1 MSLKQEHWEL
11 QQQAANLDRQ
21 LSQVRSL
28 LNQQHV
34 SFTHPGSGAFASL
47 ETGWQN
53 SEELFRA
60 YIETANDMVYVV
72 DLAGT
77 LTYINAYGQRL
88 LACEEGWW
96 RGRSYLEFVAPNC
109 RQETA
114 QAFAQL
120 LIAGELKD
128 FEFMLQPLSG
138 DPIHMEVNGCL
149 LYRQGKPI
157 GGLGIARDI
166 TERKRF
172 ENQLQM
178 FEKAVESA
186 YDSAAIVDL
195 EGKIMYANSAT
206 SRMFDYEPGKLVGN
220 NAAIFYPEDS
230 KVWLEWVLQ
239 QVCRPSVG
247 VAANGSPPA
256 SGWSGEV
263 ICQRRGGEH
272 FPALVSVSPIP
283 NDRGQTTA
291 VSVICRDITT
301 QKATQ
306 AELAAKNLELE
317 RAGRL
322 KSEFLANMSHELR
335 TPLTSILG
343 FSSLLTQEIFGELN
357 SKQMVYVQRI
367 HDSGEHLLKLIEDV
381 LDLSK
386 VEAGKVKLDIVPISV
401 PQVCE
406 TTLALVSE
414 QAAARDIKIQT
425 AIQPDLAPLMA
436 DELRVRQMLINL
448 LSNAL
453 KFTPSGSTI
462 GLEASAR
469 AGYLHLV
476 VWDRGIGIPKDKQA
490 LLFKPFQ
497 QIENTL
503 RRSHEGTGLGLAL
516 TRQLA
521 ELHGGTVE
529 CESTPGKGSR
539 FTISLPLNLHHAA
552 SLDSVEPQLPET
564 PMEASQ
570 APERRTLLLVEDR
583 QDNAMLLRDIL
594 QYWGYDVHHV
604 ADGETALDWLSAHRP
619 DLILM
624 DIQLPGLD
632 GLEVTR
638 RIKAHP
644 TWKSIPVVATT
655 ALVMMGDRDRCLKA
669 GVDDYLSKPVN
680 CEQLAVVLARHLQSG
695 SRNRSQASNNAL

>member
-1 MSLKQEHWEL
+1 MSLKQENWEL
-11 QQQAANLDRQ
+11 RQPAANIDRQ

-28 LNQQHV
+28 LNHQRV
-34 SFTHPGSGAFASL
+34 SVTHPGSGPFASL
-47 ETGWQN
+47 EAGLQN

-60 YIETANDMVYVV
+60 YIETANDMVYVL
-72 DLAGT
+72 DLGGN
-77 LTYINAYGQRL
+77 LTYVNAYGQRL
-88 LACEEGWW
+88 LDCPEDQW
-96 RGRSYLEFVAPNC
+96 RGRAYLEFVAPND

-114 QAFAQL
+114 KAFARL
-120 LIAGELKD
+120 LTEGALKD
-128 FEFMLQPLSG
+128 FEFMLQSRSG
-138 DPIHMEVNGCL
+138 RLIHMEVNGCL
-149 LYRQGKPI
+149 LYRQGNPI

-186 YDSAAIVDL
+186 YDSAAIVNL
-195 EGKIMYANSAT
+195 EGKVIYANSAT
-206 SRMFDYEPGKLVGN
+206 SRMFGYQPGELVGK

-230 KVWLEWVLQ
+230 RVWLEWVLQ
-239 QVCRPSVG
+239 QACLTVG
-247 VAANGSPPA
+247 GASGSANSGKSQLA
-256 SGWSGEV
+256 EGWSGEV
-263 ICQRRGGEH
+263 ICRRQGGEN
-272 FPALVSVSPIP
+272 FPALVSVSAIP
-283 NDRGQTTA
+283 NDRGQSTA
-291 VSVICRDITT
+291 VSMICRDITT
-301 QKATQ
+301 QKAIQ

-343 FSSLLTQEIFGELN
+343 FSSLLNQQIFGQLN
-357 SKQMVYVQRI
+357 PKQMVYVQRI
-367 HDSGEHLLKLIEDV
+367 HDSGEHLLKLIKDV

-401 PQVCE
+401 SQVCE

-414 QAAARDIKIQT
+414 QASEREIHIQT
-425 AIQPDLAPLMA
+425 SIQPDLAPLMA

-448 LSNAL
+448 LSNAI
-453 KFTPSGSTI
+453 KFSSPGGAI
-462 GLEASAR
+462 GLEATAR

-476 VWDRGIGIPKDKQA
+476 VWDQGIGIPEDKQA
-490 LLFKPFQ
+490 LLFQPFQ
-497 QIENTL
+497 QIDNAL
-503 RRSHEGTGLGLAL
+503 RRQHEGTGLGLAL

-521 ELHGGTVE
+521 ELHSGTVK
-529 CESTPGKGSR
+529 CDSQPGKGSR
-539 FTISLPLNLHHAA
+539 FTISLPLNLHQNAT
-552 SLDSVEPQLPET
+552 SEQWESKPTET
-564 PMEASQ
+564 SMEASQ
-570 APERRTLLLVEDR
+570 TSEQSTLLLVEDR

-594 QYWGYDVHHV
+594 QYWGYEVYHV
-604 ADGETALDWLSAHRP
+604 SDGKTALDWLCSRRP

-655 ALVMMGDRDRCLKA
+655 ALVMVGDRERCLKA

-680 CEQLAVVLARHLQSG
+680 CEQLAAVLAKHLKSS
-695 SRNRSQASNNAL
+695 SRKISFG

>member
-1 MSLKQEHWEL
+1 MSLKQENWEL
-11 QQQAANLDRQ
+11 RQPAANLDRQ

-28 LNQQHV
+28 LNHQRV
-34 SFTHPGSGAFASL
+34 SFTNPGSGPFASL
-47 ETGWQN
+47 EAGLQN

-72 DLAGT
+72 DLAGH
-77 LTYINAYGQRL
+77 LTYVNAYGQRL
-88 LACEEGWW
+88 LDCTEDQW
-96 RGRSYLEFVAPNC
+96 RGRAYLEFVAPNYH
-109 RQETA
+109 QETA
-114 QAFAQL
+114 QAFARL
-120 LIAGELKD
+120 LTEGELKD
-128 FEFMLQPLSG
+128 FEFMLQSRSG
-138 DPIHMEVNGCL
+138 RFIHMEVNGCL
-149 LYRQGKPI
+149 LYRQGNPI

-186 YDSAAIVDL
+186 YDSATIVNL
-195 EGKIMYANSAT
+195 EGKVIYANSAT
-206 SRMFDYEPGKLVGN
+206 SRMFGYEPGELVGK

-230 KVWLEWVLQ
+230 RVWLEWVLQ
-239 QVCRPSVG
+239 QAFLTVGSVS
-247 VAANGSPPA
+247 GSFNCGKSQLA
-256 SGWSGEV
+256 QGWSGEV
-263 ICQRRGGEH
+263 ICQRQGGEN
-272 FPALVSVSPIP
+272 FPALVSVSAIP
-283 NDRGQTTA
+283 NDRGQSTA
-291 VSVICRDITT
+291 VSMICRDITT
-301 QKATQ
+301 QKAIQ

-343 FSSLLTQEIFGELN
+343 FSSLLNQQIFGQLN
-357 SKQMVYVQRI
+357 PKQMVYVQRI
-367 HDSGEHLLKLIEDV
+367 HDSGEHLLKLIKDV

-401 PQVCE
+401 SQVCE

-414 QAAARDIKIQT
+414 QAAEREIHIQMS
-425 AIQPDLAPLMA
+425 IQPDLAPLMA
-436 DELRVRQMLINL
+436 DELRVRQMLLNL
-448 LSNAL
+448 LSNAI
-453 KFTPSGSTI
+453 KFSSQGDAI
-462 GLEASAR
+462 GLEATAR

-476 VWDRGIGIPKDKQA
+476 VWDRGIGIPEDKQA
-490 LLFKPFQ
+490 LLFQPFQ
-497 QIENTL
+497 QIDNAL
-503 RRSHEGTGLGLAL
+503 RRQHEGTGLGLAL

-521 ELHGGTVE
+521 ELHGGTVK
-529 CESTPGKGSR
+529 CESQPGQGSR
-539 FTISLPLNLHHAA
+539 FTISLPLNLHHNAT
-552 SLDSVEPQLPET
+552 SEQWEPKPPENS
-564 PMEASQ
+564 MEASQ
-570 APERRTLLLVEDR
+570 TSERSTLLLVEDR

-594 QYWGYDVHHV
+594 QYWGYDVYHV
-604 ADGETALDWLSAHRP
+604 SDGETALDWLCSRRP

-624 DIQLPGLD
+624 DIQLPGVD

-655 ALVMMGDRDRCLKA
+655 ALVMVGDRERCLKA

-680 CEQLAVVLARHLQSG
+680 CEQLAAVLARHLKSS
-695 SRNRSQASNNAL
+695 SRNSSLG